1 MYMIKKCSVQGKR
14 DKAHGHITPLWYG
27 NSGLRNTILSQALGR
42 PMHVDHKLKTRA
54 RYTARLVVWLM
65 PVTPVFRR
73 LRQEYCHKSEV
84 SLCYIVT
91 G

>member
-1 MYMIKKCSVQGKR
+1 MGKR
-14 DKAHGHITPLWYG
+14 DEAHEHIPSMWYG
-27 NSGLRNTILSQALGR
+27 NSGLRNIILSQAHRKAYACGSQ
-42 PMHVDHKLKTRA
+42 VKDQRA
-54 RYTARLVVWLM
+54 WYTARLVVWLV

-73 LRQEYCHKSEV
+73 LRQEYCLKSEV